1 MSATIKK
8 LKELFN
14 VERITVEP
22 TIDEQEFL
30 NRRAKIA
37 DNVSINF
44 SIKEF
49 LIHKDLFEEYGL
61 TEEMLKRVEGE
72 IWYRSCYKPE
82 QFRNSKFYSLFK
94 DHRIVNKHFDE
105 SRINKG

>member
-14 VERITVEP
+14 VEMITPDP
-22 TIDEQEFL
+22 TIEEQEFL
-30 NRRAKIA
+30 NRRAEIA
-37 DNVSINF
+37 DNVSFNL

-49 LIHKDLFEEYGL
+49 LIHKDLFKEYGL
-61 TEEMLKRVEGE
+61 IGEMLKRIEGE
-72 IWYRSCYKPE
+72 IWYRSLYEPD

-94 DHRIVNKHFDE
+94 DHRVVKKHFDE
-105 SRINKG
+105 SRINKD